1 MDDKKV
7 LLAIKDKDE
16 KMMAFV
22 IQKYSKLLWK
32 IASGVLINAASA
44 EDIEECVAD
53 TFIHLWMNPHKYNP
67 DKGKLSSYLSMVARS
82 KAIDRYR
89 KIVAKQ
95 EVTIEENLAYHKE
108 VLAEIISK
116 EQKEKL
122 VICIGKL
129 DEQEKDI
136 IIRRF
141 FYNQKPKDIA
151 LALGI
156 TGKQVE
162 NKLYRAKQKLREM
175 MEE

>member
-1 MDDKKV
+1 M

-67 DKGKLSSYLSMVARS
+67 DKGKLFSYLSMVARS

-95 EVTIEENLAYHKE
+95 EVTIEENLAYHK
-108 VLAEIISK
+108 
-116 EQKEKL
+116 
-122 VICIGKL
+122 
-129 DEQEKDI
+129 
-136 IIRRF
+136 
-141 FYNQKPKDIA
+141 
-151 LALGI
+151 
-156 TGKQVE
+156 
-162 NKLYRAKQKLREM
+162 
-175 MEE
+175 